1 MAAFTEM
8 LGDKLMTASGTVSTA
23 TALDGK
29 KAVGL
34 YFSAHWCPP
43 CRGFTPKLAEW
54 YTASLK
60 AKGLEVVFVSSDR
73 DESQFKDYFGEQ
85 PWLALPFEA
94 RDLKAKLSK
103 KFKVNGIPSFVI
115 LDGETAETITAD
127 GREAVSEDPTGTAFP
142 WKPPSFFEALGTEF
156 LQGMDGDTVDI
167 DEVKGSAKVI
177 GLYFSAH
184 WCPPCRGFTPKLVE
198 AYTASLKAKGL
209 EVIFVSSDK
218 SAGEFAEY
226 YGSMPWLAIP
236 QGDKRKDALSKKFGV
251 QGIPSFVLVDAQT
264 GETINDNARGKVV
277 ADPSGA
283 EFPWF
288 PKALADMT
296 EGPDG
301 INETTALCLMMEG
314 CAADVSAAAVAAVT
328 PLAEAAKAAKEDF
341 LFFYAAK
348 SEGPTAQVRQLCG
361 LGEPSAKPQMVI
373 LDIPDN
379 GGYYV
384 SPATEVTAET
394 VSGFLDA
401 FKAGAL
407 ERKQLG

>member
-8 LGDKLMTASGTVSTA
+8 LGDKLMTSSGEVSTA

-54 YTASLK
+54 YSASLK
-60 AKGLEVVFVSSDR
+60 AKGMEIVFVSSDK
-73 DESQFKDYFGEQ
+73 DESQFKDYYGEQ
-85 PWLALPFEA
+85 PWLALPFAA
-94 RDLKAKLSK
+94 RDIKAKLSK

-115 LDGETAETITAD
+115 LDGETAATITTE
-127 GREAVSEDPTGTAFP
+127 GREAVSEDPTGKDFP

-156 LQGMDGDTVDI
+156 LQGMDGDTVDL
-167 DEVKGSAKVI
+167 DELKASAKVI

-184 WCPPCRGFTPKLVE
+184 WCPPCRQFTPKLIE
-198 AYTASLKAKGL
+198 AYESDLKAKGL
-209 EVIFVSSDK
+209 EIVFVSSDK
-218 SAGEFAEY
+218 NASEFSEY
-226 YGSMPWLAIP
+226 YGTMPWLAIP
-236 QGDKRKDALSKKFGV
+236 QGDKRKNVLSKMFGV
-251 QGIPSFVLVDAQT
+251 QGIPSFVLVDAAT
-264 GETINDNARGKVV
+264 GETINDNARGKIGSAPV
-277 ADPSGA
+277 D
-283 EFPWF
+283 EFPWY
-288 PKALADMT
+288 PKALCDMT

-314 CAADVSAAAVAAVT
+314 CAADVSAAAIAAVG
-328 PLAEAAKAAKEDF
+328 PIAEASKAKKADL

-348 SEGPTAQVRQLCG
+348 SEGPTGQIRQLCG
-361 LGEPSAKPQMVI
+361 LGEPKPAPQMI
-373 LDIPDN
+373 LLDIPDN

-384 SPATEVTAET
+384 SPATEVTSET
-394 VSGFLDA
+394 VNGFLEA
-401 FKAGAL
+401 FQAGAL